1 MYMFCKVFRDHAT
14 TWPFRD
20 VLFEDKADIRDSYI
34 HFDGQA
40 VGFGCCCL
48 QVTFQAES
56 FIESLR
62 LYDQLLPLTGIM
74 VIMLFSI
81 LLKMLIYIL
90 VSVECCMSN
99 LARLSF

>member
-1 MYMFCKVFRDHAT
+1 MLNVYVCKVFRDHAT

-20 VLFEDKADIRDSYI
+20 VLFEDDADVPDSHI

-40 VGFGCCCL
+40 IGFGCCCL

-56 FIESLR
+56 FLESLR

-74 VIMLFSI
+74 VSVTLYIVENAYLYFS
-81 LLKMLIYIL
+81 
-90 VSVECCMSN
+90 
-99 LARLSF
+99 